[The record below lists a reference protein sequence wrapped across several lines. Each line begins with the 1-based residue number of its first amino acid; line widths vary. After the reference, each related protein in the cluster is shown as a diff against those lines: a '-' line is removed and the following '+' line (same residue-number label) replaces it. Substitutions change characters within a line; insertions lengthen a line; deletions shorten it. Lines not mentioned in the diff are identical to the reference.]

1 MAIDIEYINAVPT
14 KTWRVSVNINTHRTC
29 SRDFDHDPT
38 QSDIES
44 FISSCGCGRTPINV
58 ATIWK

>member
-1 MAIDIEYINAVPT
+1 MAIHIEHHNAVPT
-14 KTWRVSVNINTHRTC
+14 KTWRLEVNINAHRTC

-38 QSDIES
+38 QSDIER

-58 ATIWK
+58 LTIWK